1 MGLSAYPVLIPFIT
15 LSPFPRDTTGPP
27 IPPFYTE
34 HSRIFQVK
42 GPPMR
47 KGSEIGAGLQRCRVW
62 RQDNKAPVIHCQV
75 CFSQF
80 LQHYE
85 LHPPPKVRVHGNE
98 STLRSDSVQK
108 AQMKPVGWVVFFFFF
123 RAHPPSTPFGM
134 SPTHCGVP
142 SYLRH
147 IDKLGVTK
155 HGPLGIGKPKGLHDT
170 VIRQCLLFW
179 GCHALRREV
188 ESWMVPKHILV
199 GNWGSRGSTCL

>member
-42 GPPMR
+42 GPRMR

-85 LHPPPKVRVHGNE
+85 LHPPPEVRVHGNE

-108 AQMKPVGWVVFFFFF
+108 AQMKPVGWVVCFFFPELT
-123 RAHPPSTPFGM
+123 HPAPLWHVSHPLWGTLLPE
-134 SPTHCGVP
+134 THRQTWGHQAWSSWHRQTERPPRYGDTSVP
-142 SYLRH
+142 SV
-147 IDKLGVTK
+147 LGL
-155 HGPLGIGKPKGLHDT
+155 PRSPE
-170 VIRQCLLFW
+170 R
-179 GCHALRREV
+179 
-188 ESWMVPKHILV
+188 S
-199 GNWGSRGSTCL
+199 